1 MASHSLLHI
10 PYLSPLFPA
19 VSALSGPLDLFSLPS
34 SPGLQQLKV
43 SKLINKNKQNWDR
56 PFIGFNVTVTG
67 ASRKYLLTDYRGEA
81 SRLWPEWDVIWQWC
95 LYSPFY
101 KWKTVLLAIAG
112 PSWSQENCSPLDWV
126 KTAVVHWNSSSLG
139 FLFPWLMTA
148 WRGPVWSVNSA
159 MVVGSFVVSCWWCP
173 QNNCNMSKIGLLWG
187 LSSLCMNMG
196 CLADITPRLPP

>member
-1 MASHSLLHI
+1 MAFHSLLHI
-10 PYLSPLFPA
+10 PYLSPLFHA

-43 SKLINKNKQNWDR
+43 GKLVNKNKQNWDR

-67 ASRKYLLTDYRGEA
+67 ASGKYYRGEA

-101 KWKTVLLAIAG
+101 KWKTVLPAIAG
-112 PSWSQENCSPLDWV
+112 LPWSQENCSPQDWV

-139 FLFPWLMTA
+139 FHFPWLMTA
-148 WRGPVWSVNSA
+148 WSGPVWSLNSA
-159 MVVGSFVVSCWWCP
+159 MVVGILCSILLRCP
-173 QNNCNMSKIGLLWG
+173 QNNCNMSKIGLWWG
-187 LSSLCMNMG
+187 LSNLCMNMG
-196 CLADITPRLPP
+196 CLADITPKLPP